1 MDYSVLNMQLTFFG
15 DFDLLDASSDVITKL
30 FNAFKEEGF
39 LPNTIQVLQVEQPS
53 NKTTVRLRPQLIKT
67 GDECVINILPDRIDF
82 AINRRE
88 NSQIIEQFESYI
100 ETLKKVMNTF
110 SLSSNRLALTATYQ
124 LNANQ
129 EQTVI
134 MKETLLPTFSY
145 YNDNEAIEATAHNV
159 ARPLIKISDALSEYY
174 NVNTDVMFKVV
185 GQGELHQTKTM
196 VRFDVNT
203 LQENNTNRFNK
214 NNIYGFY
221 HIAYQII
228 GKIIEDLVSICE

>member
-100 ETLKKVMNTF
+100 ETL
-110 SLSSNRLALTATYQ
+110 
-124 LNANQ
+124 
-129 EQTVI
+129 
-134 MKETLLPTFSY
+134 
-145 YNDNEAIEATAHNV
+145 
-159 ARPLIKISDALSEYY
+159 
-174 NVNTDVMFKVV
+174 
-185 GQGELHQTKTM
+185 
-196 VRFDVNT
+196 
-203 LQENNTNRFNK
+203 NK
-214 NNIYGFY
+214 R
-221 HIAYQII
+221 
-228 GKIIEDLVSICE
+228 